1 MLFPFFSGRTEA
13 QECLT
18 WRGENIP
25 FTIRKG
31 SPRRKRTLIR
41 VIPGGEVEVILPPK
55 ASDRDALTA
64 LRSRGDWVLTQRRR
78 MQTRPTPQPLRYVSG
93 EKHLFLGEYYPLELV
108 LPSSEATSTKTEDFF
123 STPVVT
129 GRSQLLRIKVNSDAP
144 ETVHKQL
151 FLWYKKQIQK
161 RIEDRLS
168 DMRLYIPWLT
178 TLPPWRVRCMRRRW
192 GSCTGSGI
200 ITLNTHLI
208 KAPPQCIDYV
218 LLHELVHLREHNHST
233 RYYAELEK
241 LFPNWKNLRKEL
253 ELWAPLILS

>member
-1 MLFPFFSGRTEA
+1 MLFPFFSGSTPT
-13 QECLT
+13 QESLV

-25 FTIRKG
+25 FTIKKG

-55 ASDRDALTA
+55 ASGRDALAA
-64 LRSRGDWVLTQRRR
+64 LRTRGDWVAAQRRR
-78 MQTRPTPQPLRYVSG
+78 MQACPTPPRLRYAAG
-93 EKHLFLGEYYPLELV
+93 EKHLFLGEYYSLELV
-108 LPSSEATSTKTEDFF
+108 LPSSGRPSPETEEIF
-123 STPVVT
+123 STSVVT
-129 GRSQLLRIKVNSDAP
+129 GRSQLLRLKAHSDAP
-144 ETVHKQL
+144 QTVHKQL
-151 FLWYKKQIQK
+151 FLWYKEQMQK
-161 RIEDRLS
+161 RIGDRLS
-168 DMRLYIPWLT
+168 YMRLYIPWLT
-178 TLPPWRVRCMRRRW
+178 TLPPWRVRRMRRRW

-241 LFPNWKNLRKEL
+241 LSPNWKAHRKEL